1 MTAGEQP
8 RPLAARR
15 LRDWILSRRM
25 TYGTELELQDALAAR
40 FYAEAMIGHPITG
53 FGREV
58 RLDQHN
64 RIDFLIEVD
73 GAPVGVEVKIHGSR
87 ADVVRQL
94 TRYAAFPE
102 IHELLLVTAKAI
114 HHNIPHE
121 LNGKPVVL
129 CSLVGAAL

>member
-1 MTAGEQP
+1 MNTSK
-8 RPLAARR
+8 PLAARR
-15 LRDWILSRRM
+15 LRDFILSRTM
-25 TYGTELELQDALAAR
+25 TYGTEIQLQDALAAR
-40 FYAEAMIGHPITG
+40 LHAEASIGRPITSVR
-53 FGREV
+53 REV

-64 RIDFLIEVD
+64 RIDFVIDVELV
-73 GAPVGVEVKIHGSR
+73 PVGVEVKIHSSR

-102 IHELLLVTAKAI
+102 IQELLLVTTKAI
-114 HHNIPHE
+114 HHNIPTE

>member
-1 MTAGEQP
+1 MTAAEQP

-25 TYGTELELQDALAAR
+25 TYGTELELQDAIADRLA
-40 FYAEAMIGHPITG
+40 G
-53 FGREV
+53 EV
-58 RLDQHN
+58 RLGRPITDAGREINLDARN
-64 RIDFLIEVD
+64 RIDFLVEVD
-73 GAPVGVEVKIHGSR
+73 GVPVGVEVKIHGSR

-102 IHELLLVTAKAI
+102 IHELLLVTTKAI
-114 HHNIPHE
+114 HHNIPTE
-121 LNGKPVVL
+121 LGGKPVVL